1 MNKFQ
6 PIARFA
12 RRRNFLTLFLS
23 IEVSKAMM
31 EVKDAKLAN
40 DEKAVT
46 KAMNRVQAFTDQLNE
61 ANPILT
67 DISDAM
73 TAEGAYLEDLAKVRT
88 D

>member
-31 EVKDAKLAN
+31 EVKDAKLA
-40 DEKAVT
+40 
-46 KAMNRVQAFTDQLNE
+46 NRVQAFTDQLNE